1 MALKHR
7 LTVVCSSIALLSGAM
22 LINELWQWNQTR
34 NYNAAIERAHFADAE
49 SFRGDYGLFAKAY
62 AEQQRGEYQ
71 AARIIYAKLEDI
83 DDRALRLAVLFNMGN
98 TYLQQASSID
108 LDADADLALPL
119 IELAKVSYREVLSID
134 SGHWDAKYNLE
145 RALQL
150 LPDSK
155 QQRLEDLM
163 GRRRAVRTV
172 ITPDP
177 EDDLP

>member
-1 MALKHR
+1 MALTHR
-7 LTVVCSSIALLSGAM
+7 LIVICSSIALLSGAM
-22 LINELWQWNQTR
+22 LIHELWQWNQTR
-34 NYNAAIERAHFADAE
+34 KYNTEVEQARFADAE
-49 SFRGDYGLFAKAY
+49 PYRGDYGLFAKAY

-71 AARIIYAKLEDI
+71 DARIIYGKLENA
-83 DDRALRLAVLFNMGN
+83 DDKPLRLAVLFNMGN

-119 IELAKVSYREVLSID
+119 IELAKVSYREVLNID
-134 SGHWDAKYNLE
+134 SQHWDAKYNLE

-163 GRRRAVRTV
+163 GRRRTV
-172 ITPDP
+172 HTVTTPDP